1 MERGDLGPFLRGWWW
16 LLVVLPVVG
25 GLAGLWAVRDAPYL
39 SQTRATV
46 VLAGDTEIPG
56 SSERPEL
63 MILDDA
69 PALVTSQAFAAAA
82 HAALPG
88 EWREALPVGAVHEA
102 LTATRYSRVLTIVAA
117 RPDAASAQA
126 IAQAAADVLPAMVDA
141 YLVAPGEPAANVRTI
156 DPASPGMRDRT
167 AQALRVA
174 AQAGAALLL
183 ALAAAVAL
191 DGIATRRAVDQEAA
205 NRAAR

>member
-1 MERGDLGPFLRGWWW
+1 MERGDLGPFLQRWWW
-16 LLVVLPVVG
+16 LLVALPIVG

-63 MILDDA
+63 MILDDG
-69 PALVTSQAFAAAA
+69 PALVTSQAFAAAV

-88 EWREALPVGAVHEA
+88 EWQEALTVGAVQEA
-102 LTATRYSRVLTIVAA
+102 LSSTRYSRVLTIVAA
-117 RPDAASAQA
+117 RPDRESAQA
-126 IAQAAADVLPAMVDA
+126 IARAAADVLPAMIDA
-141 YLVAPGEPAANVRTI
+141 YLVAPGEPTANVRTI
-156 DPASPGMRDRT
+156 DPASPGARDRT
-167 AQALRVA
+167 AQVLRVV

-191 DGIATRRAVDQEAA
+191 DGIATRRTADQEAA
-205 NRAAR
+205 NTAAR